1 MKLSLPVK
9 LAALIAFVGGAIAP
23 FKPVN
28 AVNFD
33 EFAVDQSY
41 FIAVAVPYNYR
52 KFRLAIIEQV
62 PGQQPCWRES
72 GSNPTTVDLLL
83 LNFDHTNSCR
93 KAVDT
98 NGYSLRINGQDDK
111 VAYTLNLVANG
122 GELQL
127 VADHQDPREADL
139 VIGRSNGLQE
149 APLKINLDPNWQF
162 TKRLYQGKAIQH
174 IYVSNNPNPTYVDNV
189 ATLPTTNDPAQ
200 ANYPTN
206 NPSQQ
211 PTPPSQPSS
220 PSQPTAQPIPATP
233 PTTTNQPGQVAQTDV
248 EIVQGLVSSIL
259 NPLTQAVYQT
269 YGSLFT
275 PSPSTLGTNQY
286 QAAGSCN
293 GEPGIA
299 IWSDTVTS
307 QKADPTEEESQITAD
322 GILQLNNGTQIDIKP
337 TLSSNNIN
345 PDNFLAGK
353 NSAELDFDG
362 DGQPEGLK
370 IVEPPQP
377 CTTSAAY

>member
-1 MKLSLPVK
+1 MKLSLSVK
-9 LAALIAFVGGAIAP
+9 VATLATFFASTLVPIKSVTAT
-23 FKPVN
+23 
-28 AVNFD
+28 NFD
-33 EFAVDQSY
+33 EFAVDQNS

-98 NGYSLRINGQDDK
+98 NGYSLRINGKDDK
-111 VAYTLNLVANG
+111 VAYTLNLVENN

-127 VADHQDPREADL
+127 VADHQDSREPDLVVGRTYGLREAP
-139 VIGRSNGLQE
+139 I
-149 APLKINLDPNWQF
+149 KINLDPNWKF

-174 IYVSNNPNPTYVDNV
+174 IYVSNTPNPRYVENI
-189 ATLPTTNDPAQ
+189 ATLPVTNDPAQ

-206 NPSQQ
+206 NSSQSAQSGSPSQPIQQ
-211 PTPPSQPSS
+211 PVPTQPQPIPPSQP
-220 PSQPTAQPIPATP
+220 
-233 PTTTNQPGQVAQTDV
+233 GQIAQTDV
-248 EIVQGLVSSIL
+248 ELVQGLVSSIL
-259 NPLTQAVYQT
+259 TPLTQAVYQA
-269 YGSLFT
+269 YGSLFV
-275 PSPSTLGTNQY
+275 PSPSTLGINQY
-286 QAAGSCN
+286 QATSNCN
-293 GEPGIA
+293 GNLGTA
-299 IWSDTVTS
+299 IWSDTTS
-307 QKADPTEEESQITAD
+307 QKSDPTEQESQITAD
-322 GILQLNNGTQIDIKP
+322 GILQLNDGTQIDIKP

-345 PDNFLAGK
+345 PNNFLAGK

-370 IVEPPQP
+370 IVQPPQP
-377 CTTSAAY
+377 CNTSAAY